1 MSFPNYGRNLPRT
14 LLSLAVLWLVV
25 AGLLLLQFWPAIPHS
40 KVQWFMF
47 VALGPPLY
55 VLGEGLFT
63 WLFSP
68 AHGRAI
74 SNRAFS
80 FARIAIALPV
90 VLGAF
95 ALSWWLS
102 WLLTKS

>member
-1 MSFPNYGRNLPRT
+1 MLF
-14 LLSLAVLWLVV
+14 SLALLWLAV
-25 AGLLLLQFWPAIPHS
+25 AGWLLLQFWPDIPHS
-40 KVQWFMF
+40 KVQWFLF

-74 SNRAFS
+74 SQRAFS
-80 FARIAIALPV
+80 VARIAIALPV
-90 VLGAF
+90 VLGVF

-102 WLLTKS
+102 WFLSKP